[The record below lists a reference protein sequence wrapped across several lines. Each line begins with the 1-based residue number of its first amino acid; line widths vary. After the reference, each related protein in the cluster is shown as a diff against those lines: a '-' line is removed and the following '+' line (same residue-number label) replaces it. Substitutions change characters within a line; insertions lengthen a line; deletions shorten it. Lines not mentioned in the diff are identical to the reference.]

1 MGRRVLKFD
10 GLSGRG
16 LWWRLAPQF
25 IVSVTGLASRPTGH
39 SERSEESWYAAYL
52 RQSALNTGR
61 REGCRLAARAAL
73 RIISTCHVVHPL
85 PLRGIP
91 LKGTQDV
98 TGLASCPHSHSER
111 SEESWY
117 AAYLRQSALNT
128 GRREGCRL
136 AARAALRIISTCHV
150 VHPLPLRGIPLKG
163 TQDVTGLASCP
174 HSHSERSEESWYAAY
189 LRQSALNTGQREA
202 AAFDGSPLSRFA
214 GLLHGKASH
223 VIFRSLSL
231 PYKSRSLATPVRV
244 AE

>member
-1 MGRRVLKFD
+1 MGRRVLRFD
-10 GLSGRG
+10 GPLARG
-16 LWWRLAPQF
+16 LWYRRFTAMSFICRLPVA
-25 IVSVTGLASRPTGH
+25 VVTGLTFPPDTVILSRRRRILVRGAVEAI
-39 SERSEESWYAAYL
+39 SI
-52 RQSALNTGR
+52 NTGQ
-61 REGCRLAARAAL
+61 REGCRLAARSAL

-98 TGLASCPHSHSER
+98 TGLASCPTGHSGR

-117 AAYLRQSALNT
+117 AAQLNQMLLNT
-128 GRREGCRL
+128 SRWEGCRL
-136 AARAALRIISTCHV
+136 AARSALRIISTCHV

-202 AAFDGSPLSRFA
+202 AAFGGPPYPASRDF
-214 GLLHGKASH
+214 S
-223 VIFRSLSL
+223 
-231 PYKSRSLATPVRV
+231 
-244 AE
+244 